1 MSDHIITDLTVFK
14 AYPDGMREVDPR
26 EGLEG
31 IRHMLA
37 SGKSGPAFNDCA
49 SNLGPSFE
57 DVRRTLFDTPLAVD
71 LARSL
76 QLQAVA
82 AAGNVIYALTRH
94 CFLDAM
100 PAWTRLLTALNL
112 TVAPVTIELIRGDH
126 HNARILQAIVL
137 ALSSAEGPEA
147 SMRWANADALMRSYA
162 RYHADQCHAEA
173 REIREAA
180 NGENIEEADITAAQ
194 AVCFRQADVFTAFA
208 NGGR

>member
-1 MSDHIITDLTVFK
+1 MMPEYLTNTEADEVATSAVFQHELERFWR
-14 AYPDGMREVDPR
+14 GNGWRPR
-26 EGLEG
+26 HA
-31 IRHMLA
+31 IA
-37 SGKSGPAFNDCA
+37 SGKSGPAF
-49 SNLGPSFE
+49 
-57 DVRRTLFDTPLAVD
+57 DTPLATD

-112 TVAPVTIELIRGDH
+112 TVAPIEIPLIRGDH

-173 REIREAA
+173 REIAEDAK
-180 NGENIEEADITAAQ
+180 GENVEESEVTAAQ